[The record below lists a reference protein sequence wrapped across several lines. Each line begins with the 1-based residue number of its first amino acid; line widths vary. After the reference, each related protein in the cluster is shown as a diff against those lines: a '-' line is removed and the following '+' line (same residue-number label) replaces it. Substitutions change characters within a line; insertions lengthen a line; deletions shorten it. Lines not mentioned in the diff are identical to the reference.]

1 MCGTKV
7 NQSSQP
13 AKQGEKGHTILRVA
27 SFDYMRLFA
36 MGLVTVQH
44 ALSVTGHYDKTTWQG
59 VNIGQVGVG
68 MFCALSG
75 YLAFWGGL
83 SSPWSWLRRRLEQ
96 LFPAYWIV
104 TILSFGLTWFAG
116 TKQISWS
123 LFISQMLG
131 TGYFTH
137 GWDLVN
143 VVSWF
148 ISLILLCYLV
158 GAVAKFLKQVRLVL
172 VAVVCLSAGFLF
184 AKEEVDL
191 SRHVLTFALA
201 GLIAYGG
208 MRPKKTF
215 LMTTIFLLLSI
226 FISMQFI
233 YATLG
238 LFLLAVALSWRAPES
253 EPIRLAST
261 YTYEFFL
268 VHGLFLVAFARLMPI
283 SAIASVILAVG
294 VAAVTAVLLHRMTKR
309 IYDATATYLW
319 PRPSSV

>member
-1 MCGTKV
+1 
-7 NQSSQP
+7 
-13 AKQGEKGHTILRVA
+13 
-27 SFDYMRLFA
+27 
-36 MGLVTVQH
+36 
-44 ALSVTGHYDKTTWQG
+44 
-59 VNIGQVGVG
+59 

-75 YLAFWGGL
+75 YLALFWRG
-83 SSPWSWLRRRLEQ
+83 SNPWSWLKRRLEQ

-104 TILSFGLTWFAG
+104 TILGFGLTWFAG
-116 TKQISWS
+116 TKQISWP

-158 GAVAKFLKQVRLVL
+158 GAVAKFLKRARLVL
-172 VAVVCLSAGFLF
+172 LVVVCLSAGFLF
-184 AKEEVDL
+184 AKEEVDM

-208 MRPKKTF
+208 MRPKEIV
-215 LMTTIFLLLSI
+215 LMIIICFLLSI
-226 FISMQFI
+226 FVSMQFI

-238 LFLLAVALSWRAPES
+238 LSSLAVCLRWQAPES
-253 EPIRLAST
+253 EPVRLAST

-268 VHGLFLVAFARLMPI
+268 VHGVFLVAFTRLLPI
-283 SAIASVILAVG
+283 PAMASVILAVG
-294 VAAVTAVLLHRMTKR
+294 VAAVTAVLLHRMTQR
-309 IYDATATYLW
+309 IYNAAVTCLW
-319 PRPSSV
+319 PKPSSV

>member
-1 MCGTKV
+1 M
-7 NQSSQP
+7 NQRSQS
-13 AKQGEKGHTILRVA
+13 ARQGEKDRAILRVA
-27 SFDYMRLFA
+27 SFDYMRLSA

-75 YLAFWGGL
+75 YLAFWCSL
-83 SSPWSWLRRRLEQ
+83 SGPWPWLRRRFEQ

-116 TKQISWS
+116 TKQISWP

-158 GAVAKFLKQVRLVL
+158 GAIAKFLKRVRLVL

-184 AKEEVDL
+184 ANEEVDL

-208 MRPKKTF
+208 MTPKKTV
-215 LMTTIFLLLSI
+215 LMAIVCLLLSI
-226 FISMQFI
+226 SVSMQFI

-238 LFLLAVALSWRAPES
+238 LSLLAVCLSWNAPEI
-253 EPIRLAST
+253 EPVRRASR
-261 YTYEFFL
+261 YTYDFFL
-268 VHGLFLVAFARLMPI
+268 VHGLFLVAFTRLLPI
-283 SAIASVILAVG
+283 PAMASVLLAVG
-294 VAAVTAVLLHRMTKR
+294 VAAVTAVLLHRMTQR
-309 IYDATATYLW
+309 IYNATATYLW
-319 PRPSSV
+319 PKPSSV